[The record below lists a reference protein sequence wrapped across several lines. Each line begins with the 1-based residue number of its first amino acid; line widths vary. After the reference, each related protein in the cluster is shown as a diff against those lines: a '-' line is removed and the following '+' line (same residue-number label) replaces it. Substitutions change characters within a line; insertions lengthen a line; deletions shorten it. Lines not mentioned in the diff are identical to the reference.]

1 MFSSTIAITFALAI
15 TSTILSVGPAV
26 VVVHAETIVIT
37 DWVIPYTGPKTI
49 DAIVGDTIEFQWK
62 GFHNA
67 NIHPTN
73 DCSRAGSFDVGTVSP
88 ASYTFTEMDGSP
100 EGTDIYFACDVGQH
114 CANGQNLIVTVK
126 SPLVNQEAPPSPL
139 DNQGAPPPP
148 PLTFDT
154 GSSGAGLVGIGGL
167 STSICSTNFPT
178 SAGMAATKCALPP
191 EQICCY
197 GVQIE
202 KATKCTCT
210 GNENG
215 RTYECVAATADACP
229 DAQNPNVI
237 TSRPAPT
244 SPPTLQITSATT
256 EVPPSP
262 SPTPI
267 DSEVPSS
274 PVAVVENCFSAQCDP
289 QEKDSCKCRAGLM
302 CRNRGGVGYICS
314 QVSRVGRTRL
324 SGGDGV
330 GGAGSRDR
338 GSRIA
343 SF

>member
-1 MFSSTIAITFALAI
+1 M
-15 TSTILSVGPAV
+15 G
-26 VVVHAETIVIT
+26 
-37 DWVIPYTGPKTI
+37 
-49 DAIVGDTIEFQWK
+49 
-62 GFHNA
+62 
-67 NIHPTN
+67 
-73 DCSRAGSFDVGTVSP
+73 
-88 ASYTFTEMDGSP
+88 
-100 EGTDIYFACDVGQH
+100 
-114 CANGQNLIVTVK
+114 
-126 SPLVNQEAPPSPL
+126 
-139 DNQGAPPPP
+139 
-148 PLTFDT
+148 
-154 GSSGAGLVGIGGL
+154 
-167 STSICSTNFPT
+167 TSICSTNLPT
-178 SAGMAATKCALPP
+178 SSGMAATKCALPP

-210 GNENG
+210 GNANG

-229 DAQNPNVI
+229 DEQNPNVI

-244 SPPTLQITSATT
+244 SPPT
-256 EVPPSP
+256 
-262 SPTPI
+262 TP
-267 DSEVPSS
+267 V
-274 PVAVVENCFSAQCDP
+274 VVVENCFSAKCDP
-289 QEKDSCKCRAGLM
+289 QDTDSCNCRAGLM

>member
-1 MFSSTIAITFALAI
+1 MMTMLSSSNRMCSSIIASTLYALAL
-15 TSTILSVGPAV
+15 TRSAV
-26 VVVHAETIVIT
+26 VLVVTAETIVIT
-37 DWVIPYTGPKTI
+37 DWVIPYTGPKTL
-49 DAIVGDTIEFQWK
+49 DAIVGDTIEFQWE

-73 DCSRAGSFDVGTVSP
+73 DCSMAGSFDVGTASP

-114 CANGQNLIVTVK
+114 CANGQNLIVNVK

-139 DNQGAPPPP
+139 DNQQAPP

-167 STSICSTNFPT
+167 STSVCSTNLPT
-178 SAGMAATKCALPP
+178 STGMAATKCALPP

-229 DAQNPNVI
+229 DEQNPNVI

-244 SPPTLQITSATT
+244 SPPT
-256 EVPPSP
+256 VPPL
-262 SPTPI
+262 
-267 DSEVPSS
+267 
-274 PVAVVENCFSAQCDP
+274 VENCFSARCDP
-289 QEKDSCKCRAGLM
+289 QEKESCNCRAGLM

-314 QVSRVGRTRL
+314 QVSRVGRTRI